1 LPVLIRNDTT
11 RKEEQQMKRQK
22 KWAAVALALLLPLGA
37 VSVRAQDSTEQ
48 GQGRGQFAGM
58 QRIGGTIT
66 AISGSQLTIKTV
78 DGAAYQV
85 VTTDN
90 TRVMRGRG
98 NPAKLT
104 DLKVGDGLMA
114 MGNMDTPNKTIH
126 AAMLMSMDAD
136 QMKRMEDAQKQQLAN
151 LGKTTI
157 AGRVTAIDMDNV
169 TMTVERPDGVSQTIG
184 FDDNTSFRRGRAMI
198 GNGMGSTAGSGS
210 GAGTATNANAT
221 PTGESITL
229 ADIKVG
235 DRVAGPGEVKSGRFV
250 AKELTVMNP
259 GNGRRR
265 STDTKE
271 GSETGTSETGTSAN
285 GKPESTP
292 QSPK

>member
-1 LPVLIRNDTT
+1 
-11 RKEEQQMKRQK
+11 MKRQG
-22 KWAAVALALLLPLGA
+22 KWAAVALALLLPLCA
-37 VSVRAQDSTEQ
+37 VSARAQDSA
-48 GQGRGQFAGM
+48 GPGAGRGQFAGM

-66 AISGSQLTIKTV
+66 AITGPRVTIKTV
-78 DGAAYQV
+78 DGTVYQV

-98 NPAKLT
+98 NPAKVD

-114 MGNMDTPNKTIH
+114 MGNMDAPNKTLH

-136 QMKRMEDAQKQQLAN
+136 QVKRMEDAQKQQLAN
-151 LGKTTI
+151 LGKTMI
-157 AGRVTAIDMDNV
+157 AGRVTAIDMDNA

-184 FDDNTSFRRGRAMI
+184 FDENTSFRRGRAGVFI
-198 GNGMGSTAGSGS
+198 AGPGASG
-210 GAGTATNANAT
+210 GANAAPAANAA

-250 AKELTVMNP
+250 AKELTVMTP

-271 GSETGTSETGTSAN
+271 GSETGISDN
-285 GKPESTP
+285 GKPQSTP

>member
-1 LPVLIRNDTT
+1 MR
-11 RKEEQQMKRQK
+11 RQG
-22 KWAAVALALLLPLGA
+22 KWAAVALALLIPLGA
-37 VSVRAQDSTEQ
+37 VGARAQEPAGQ
-48 GQGRGQFAGM
+48 GAGRGQFAGM

-66 AISGSQLTIKTV
+66 AISGPQVTIKTV
-78 DGAAYQV
+78 DGTVYQV

-151 LGKTTI
+151 LGKTMI
-157 AGRVTAIDMDNV
+157 AGRVTAIDMDNA

-184 FDDNTSFRRGRAMI
+184 FDENTSFRRG
-198 GNGMGSTAGSGS
+198 GAGFGGGRSGAN
-210 GAGTATNANAT
+210 AGTATNAAPAATAT

-250 AKELTVMNP
+250 ARELSVATP
-259 GNGRRR
+259 GAGRRQP
-265 STDTKE
+265 TDAKNTS
-271 GSETGTSETGTSAN
+271 GAGTAEAGAPDS
-285 GKPESTP
+285 GKPQPAP

>member
-1 LPVLIRNDTT
+1 MIRLG
-11 RKEEQQMKRQK
+11 
-22 KWAAVALALLLPLGA
+22 KWAAVALTLLIPLGA
-37 VSVRAQDSTEQ
+37 VRARGQDSSE
-48 GQGRGQFAGM
+48 GAGRGQFAGM

-66 AISGSQLTIKTV
+66 AIAGPQVTIKTV
-78 DGAAYQV
+78 DGVVYQV

-98 NPAKLT
+98 NAIKLSE
-104 DLKVGDGLMA
+104 LKAGDGVMA
-114 MGNMDTPNKTIH
+114 MGNLDAPNKTIH
-126 AAMLMSMDAD
+126 AAMLISIDAD
-136 QMKRMEDAQKQQLAN
+136 QMKKMEEAQKQQLAN
-151 LGKTTI
+151 LGKTLI

-184 FDDNTSFRRGRAMI
+184 FDENTSFKRGRMTMM
-198 GNGMGSTAGSGS
+198 GNGTAATTANGNATAG
-210 GAGTATNANAT
+210 TNTNAA

-235 DRVAGPGEVKSGRFV
+235 DRVAGPGEVKSGRFM
-250 AKELTVMNP
+250 AKELTVMTP

-265 STDTKE
+265 STDTKD
-271 GSETGTSETGTSAN
+271 SSQTGTSETGSPEN
-285 GKPESTP
+285 GKAQAAP